1 MNELAGKQKT
11 SPWQNVLTQ
20 RNFRLL
26 WIGEGLSLLGDQFY
40 LIALPWLVLQMTGNI
55 LILGGI
61 LAVAGIPRAVFML
74 VGGAITDRF
83 SSRTVML
90 VSNILRMIVVIL
102 LTVLVVTGEMR
113 LWMLYVLTFIFGIVD
128 AFFFPAQSSIIPQFV
143 NQEGLQIGNTIIQG
157 TAQLSRFVG
166 PVLAGTLIALLSGA
180 SKAPMTGTEYSP
192 DLTGIAVAFGFDALT
207 FMVSVISLWMM
218 RIPETNDDSRH
229 WLQTESVW
237 ASIREGIVSVWS
249 NVGLR
254 VLFLV
259 TIAVNVLVNGPILV
273 GIPVLA
279 DTRFPEGAAAFGI
292 LMSAYGGGNLLG
304 TILAGALPR
313 PKTKSMGLF
322 MLAIISILGIGVMLL
337 GVSLSLSF
345 SFVVALGMGV
355 ANGYVTILFIT
366 WLQSQTPKN
375 MLGRLMS
382 LLMFAAVGLNP
393 ISMALSGFF
402 MKLDPTATF
411 VAAGAIMTAIVL
423 LAGFKSEARAMKMT
437 IYETE

>member
-1 MNELAGKQKT
+1 MSELADKQKT
-11 SPWQNVLTQ
+11 SPFQSVLAQ

-55 LILGGI
+55 LILGSI

-74 VGGAITDRF
+74 LGGAITDRF

-90 VSNILRMIVVIL
+90 VSNILRMIVVVL
-102 LTVLVVTGEMR
+102 LTVLVITGEMH
-113 LWMLYVLTFIFGIVD
+113 LWMLYVLTFIFGVVD
-128 AFFFPAQSSIIPQFV
+128 AFFFPAQSSITPQLV
-143 NQEGLQIGNTIIQG
+143 DHQGLQIGNTIIQG

-166 PVLAGTLIALLSGA
+166 PFLAGTLIALLSGA
-180 SKAPMTGTEYSP
+180 GETSVVGTEYSP
-192 DLTGIAVAFGFDALT
+192 DLMGIAVAFGFDALT
-207 FMVSVISLWMM
+207 FMVSVISLCMM
-218 RIPETNDDSRH
+218 RIPEANDDIRNQHQS
-229 WLQTESVW
+229 ESVW
-237 ASIREGIVSVWS
+237 ASIRVAIVSVW
-249 NVGLR
+249 NDVGLR

-279 DTRFPEGAAAFGI
+279 DTRFPEGAAALGI

-313 PKTKSMGLF
+313 PKMKSMGLL
-322 MLAIISILGIGVMLL
+322 MLGIISTLGIGVMLL
-337 GVSLSLSF
+337 GVSSSLLF
-345 SFVVALGMGV
+345 SFAVALGMGI

-366 WLQSQTPKN
+366 WLQSRTPKN

-402 MKLDPTATF
+402 MKFDPTATF
-411 VAAGAIMTAIVL
+411 VAAGAIMTVIVL
-423 LAGFKSEARAMKMT
+423 LAGFNSEARTMQMT

>member
-1 MNELAGKQKT
+1 MSELASKRT
-11 SPWQNVLTQ
+11 ISPLQNVLAQ

-26 WIGEGLSLLGDQFY
+26 WFGEGLSLLGDQFY
-40 LIALPWLVLQMTGNI
+40 LIALPWLVLQMTGDI
-55 LILGGI
+55 LILGSI
-61 LAVAGIPRAVFML
+61 LALAGIPRAVFML

-90 VSNILRMIVVIL
+90 SSNLLRMIVVVL
-102 LTVLVVTGEMR
+102 LAVLVVTGDIR
-113 LWMLYVLTFIFGIVD
+113 LWMLYVLTFIFGVVD
-128 AFFFPAQSSIIPQFV
+128 AFFFPAQGSIIPQLV
-143 NQEGLQIGNTIIQG
+143 DQEGLQVGNTIIQG
-157 TAQLSRFVG
+157 TAQLSRFAG
-166 PVLAGTLIALLSGA
+166 PVLAGTLIALLGGA
-180 SKAPMTGTEYSP
+180 GKAPVSGIEYAP
-192 DLTGIAVAFGFDALT
+192 DLTGIGIAFGIDALT
-207 FMVSVISLWMM
+207 FMVSAISLWMM
-218 RIPETNDDSRH
+218 RIPQAHDAGRDRH
-229 WLQTESVW
+229 QRESVW
-237 ASIREGIVSVWS
+237 ASIREGIVSVWN

-313 PKTKSMGLF
+313 PKMKSMGLL

-337 GVSLSLSF
+337 GVSSSLPF
-345 SFVVALGMGV
+345 SFAVGLAMGV

-393 ISMALSGFF
+393 ISMALSGLF

-423 LAGFKSEARAMKMT
+423 LAGFTSEARTMKMT